1 MSRNPAA
8 IHLLESNQDKIDWT
22 ALSGN
27 PAAIYILENNQ
38 DKITYPLFS
47 KNSAIFEEP
56 LSYILK

>member
-1 MSRNPAA
+1 LSRNPAA
-8 IHLLESNQDKIDWT
+8 IHLLEVNQDKIDWT